1 MTTEYIRYTLT
12 TTTPEQFIDGY
23 RKAAEQLQA
32 APECLGYDLTACE
45 EERNSFILRIRW
57 SSTQAHLEGFRKG
70 PHFGPFFVAV
80 KPFFS
85 EITEM
90 RHYRSVLDWT
100 RP

>member
-12 TTTPEQFIDGY
+12 STPRDQFIAGY
-23 RKAAEQLQA
+23 QKAAAHLQA

-45 EERNSFILRIRW
+45 EEPSSFILRIRW
-57 SSTQAHLEGFRKG
+57 KSTQAHLEGFRKG
-70 PHFGPFFVAV
+70 PHFAPFFAAV

-90 RHYRSVLDWT
+90 RHYGPVFDWT
-100 RP
+100 R